1 MSDATDGIGEI
12 KVAVLSGSASD
23 SEFVQA
29 CTDQLAEFGIA
40 HEARVL
46 SAHRQ
51 GEALQAFMRDSETR
65 GCQVYIA
72 MAGMAA
78 HLPGVVAS
86 MTPRPVLGVPLKG
99 GVMDGLDAL
108 LSVVQM
114 PKGVPVG
121 CLAVGRAGARN
132 AAILAAQILAVADAD
147 MAAKVRQLKA
157 DMADGAR

>member
-1 MSDATDGIGEI
+1 MSGSIQ
-12 KVAVLSGSASD
+12 VAVLSGSPSD
-23 SEFVQA
+23 GEFVKA
-29 CTDQLAEFGIA
+29 CTDQLEALGIP

-51 GEALQAFMRDSETR
+51 GDALHAYMRESEGR

-86 MTPRPVLGVPLKG
+86 LTPRPVLGVPLKG
-99 GVMDGLDAL
+99 GVLDGLDAL

-114 PKGVPVG
+114 PRGVPVG
-121 CLAVGRAGARN
+121 CLAVGSSGARN
-132 AAILAAQILAVADAD
+132 AAILAAQILAVSDESIATRI
-147 MAAKVRQLKA
+147 RQLKA

>member
-1 MSDATDGIGEI
+1 MTNAI
-12 KVAVLSGSASD
+12 KVAVLSGSPSD
-23 SEFVQA
+23 AEFVQA
-29 CTDQLAEFGIA
+29 CTDQLEAFGIA

-51 GEALQAFMRDSETR
+51 GKALHAFMEESEER

-86 MTPRPVLGVPLKG
+86 ITSRPVLGVPLKG

-121 CLAVGRAGARN
+121 TLAVGKAGARN
-132 AAILAAQILAVADAD
+132 AAILAAQILAVADDELAGRL
-147 MAAKVRQLKA
+147 RQFKA
-157 DMADGAR
+157 DMAEGTR

>member
-1 MSDATDGIGEI
+1 MSDAIQ
-12 KVAVLSGSASD
+12 VAVLSGSPSD
-23 SEFVQA
+23 AESVKA
-29 CTDQLAEFGIA
+29 CTDQLAAFGIA

-51 GEALQAFMRDSETR
+51 GEALHAFMLESEER
-65 GCQVYIA
+65 GCKVYIA

-86 MTPRPVLGVPLKG
+86 LTPRPVLGVPLKG
-99 GVMDGLDAL
+99 GIMDGLDAL

-121 CLAVGRAGARN
+121 TLAVGKAGARN
-132 AAILAAQILAVADAD
+132 AAILAAQILAVADDAL
-147 MAAKVRQLKA
+147 AGKIRQLKA
-157 DMADGAR
+157 DMAEGAR

>member
-1 MSDATDGIGEI
+1 MTDPIQ
-12 KVAVLSGSASD
+12 VAVLCGSPSD
-23 SEFVQA
+23 QEFVKA
-29 CTDQLAEFGIA
+29 CTDQLEALGIR

-51 GEALQAFMRDSETR
+51 GEALHAYMGESEER

-86 MTPRPVLGVPLKG
+86 LTPRPVLGVPLKG

-114 PKGVPVG
+114 PRGVPVG
-121 CLAVGRAGARN
+121 CLAVGKAGARN
-132 AAILAAQILAVADAD
+132 AAILAAQILAVADDSIGAR
-147 MAAKVRQLKA
+147 VRELKA
-157 DMADGAR
+157 AMAEGAR

>member
-1 MSDATDGIGEI
+1 MSDAIQ
-12 KVAVLSGSASD
+12 VAVLSGSPSD
-23 SEFVQA
+23 AEFVQA
-29 CTDQLAEFGIA
+29 CTDQLGAFGIA
-40 HEARVL
+40 HEARAL

-51 GEALQAFMRDSETR
+51 GEALHEFMQEAEKR

-86 MTPRPVLGVPLKG
+86 LTPRPVLGVPLKG

-121 CLAVGRAGARN
+121 TLAVGKAGARN
-132 AAILAAQILAVADAD
+132 AAILAAQILAVADEGL
-147 MAAKVRQLKA
+147 AAQIREFKA
-157 DMADGAR
+157 DMASGAR

>member
-1 MSDATDGIGEI
+1 MTQSIQ
-12 KVAVLSGSASD
+12 VAVLSGSASD
-23 SEFVQA
+23 ADFVKA
-29 CTDQLAEFGIA
+29 CTDQLEVFGIA

-51 GEALQAFMRDSETR
+51 GDALHAFLTDCEQR

-86 MTPRPVLGVPLKG
+86 LTPRPVLGVPLKG

-121 CLAVGRAGARN
+121 CLAVGKAGARN
-132 AAILAAQILAVADAD
+132 AAILAAQILAVADD
-147 MAAKVRQLKA
+147 SLAAKMRDLKA
-157 DMADGAR
+157 KMAEGKF

>member
-1 MSDATDGIGEI
+1 MTAPI
-12 KVAVLSGSASD
+12 KVAVLCGSASD
-23 SEFVQA
+23 NEFVKA
-29 CTDQLAEFGIA
+29 CTDQLEAFGIP
-40 HEARVL
+40 HEAHVL

-51 GEALQAFMRDSETR
+51 GEALHAFMDEAEER

-86 MTPRPVLGVPLKG
+86 ITPRPVLGVPLKG

-121 CLAVGRAGARN
+121 TLAVGKAGARN
-132 AAILAAQILAVADAD
+132 AAILAAQILAVADD
-147 MAAKVRQLKA
+147 EMAGKIRQLKA
-157 DMADGAR
+157 DMAAGKV

>member
-1 MSDATDGIGEI
+1 MSNNI
-12 KVAVLSGSASD
+12 KVAVLSGSPSD
-23 SEFVQA
+23 SESVQA
-29 CTDQLAEFGIA
+29 CTDQLAAFGIP

-51 GEALQAFMRDSETR
+51 GAALHAFMEESEGR

-86 MTPRPVLGVPLKG
+86 LTPRPVLGVPLKG

-108 LSVVQM
+108 LAVVQM

-121 CLAVGRAGARN
+121 TLAVGKAGARN
-132 AAILAAQILAVADAD
+132 AAILAAQILAVADEGLAD
-147 MAAKVRQLKA
+147 QLRQMKAEMAE
-157 DMADGAR
+157 GAR

>member
-1 MSDATDGIGEI
+1 MSDAIQ
-12 KVAVLSGSASD
+12 VAVLSGSPSD
-23 SEFVQA
+23 AEFVKA
-29 CTDQLAEFGIA
+29 CTDQLEAFGIA

-51 GEALQAFMRDSETR
+51 GEALHAFMQESEQR

-86 MTPRPVLGVPLKG
+86 LTPRPVLGVPLKG
-99 GVMDGLDAL
+99 GIMDGLDAL

-121 CLAVGRAGARN
+121 TLAVGKAGARN
-132 AAILAAQILAVADAD
+132 AAILATQILAVADDAL
-147 MAAKVRQLKA
+147 AGKIRQLKA
-157 DMADGAR
+157 DMAEGAR

>member
-1 MSDATDGIGEI
+1 MTDRIQ
-12 KVAVLSGSASD
+12 VAVLSGSPSD
-23 SEFVQA
+23 QDFVQA
-29 CTDQLAEFGIA
+29 CTDQLEALGIA
-40 HEARVL
+40 YEARVL

-51 GEALQAFMRDSETR
+51 SGALHAFLQETEQR

-86 MTPRPVLGVPLKG
+86 VTPRPVLGVPLKG
-99 GVMDGLDAL
+99 GVLDGLDAL

-121 CLAVGRAGARN
+121 CLAVGKAGARN
-132 AAILAAQILAVADAD
+132 AAILAAQILAVADEGI
-147 MAAKVRQLKA
+147 AARVRDLRA
-157 DMADGAR
+157 SMADGPR

>member
-1 MSDATDGIGEI
+1 MSESMQ
-12 KVAVLSGSASD
+12 VAVLSGSPSD
-23 SEFVQA
+23 AEFVQA
-29 CTDQLAEFGIA
+29 CCEQLTAMGIS

-51 GEALQAFMRDSETR
+51 GEALHEFMQESEQR
-65 GCQVYIA
+65 GCQLYIA

-99 GVMDGLDAL
+99 GVLDGLDAL

-114 PKGVPVG
+114 PRGVPVA
-121 CLAVGRAGARN
+121 CLAVGKAGAKN
-132 AAILAAQILAVADAD
+132 AAILAAQILAVGDDAL
-147 MAAKVRQLKA
+147 AGKVRELKA
-157 DMADGAR
+157 SMAEAAR

>member
-1 MSDATDGIGEI
+1 MSDPIQ
-12 KVAVLSGSASD
+12 VAVLSGSPSD
-23 SEFVQA
+23 AEFVQA

-51 GEALQAFMRDSETR
+51 GEALHAFMAESEKR

-86 MTPRPVLGVPLKG
+86 ITPRPVLGVPLKG

-121 CLAVGRAGARN
+121 CLAVGKAGARN
-132 AAILAAQILAVADAD
+132 AAILATQILAVADPAL
-147 MAAKVRQLKA
+147 AKRMRQLKA
-157 DMADGAR
+157 DMAEGAR

>member
-1 MSDATDGIGEI
+1 MSDPI
-12 KVAVLSGSASD
+12 KVAVLSGSPSD
-23 SEFVQA
+23 AEFVQA
-29 CTDQLAEFGIA
+29 CTDQLEAFSIP

-51 GEALQAFMRDSETR
+51 GEALHAFMEEAERR
-65 GCQVYIA
+65 GCQVFIA

-121 CLAVGRAGARN
+121 TLAVGKAGARN
-132 AAILAAQILAVADAD
+132 AAILAAQILAVADEGL
-147 MAAKVRQLKA
+147 AAQMRQLKA
-157 DMADGAR
+157 DMAAGAR

>member
-1 MSDATDGIGEI
+1 MRSPIR
-12 KVAVLSGSASD
+12 VAVLSGSSSD
-23 SEFVQA
+23 DEFVTI
-29 CTDQLAEFGIA
+29 CCEQLEAFGIA

-51 GEALQAFMRDSETR
+51 AEALAAFVREAEGR
-65 GCQVYIA
+65 GCQVFVA

-86 MTPRPVLGVPLKG
+86 LTTRPVLGVPLKG
-99 GVMDGLDAL
+99 GLLDGLDAL

-121 CLAVGRAGARN
+121 CLAVGKAGARN
-132 AAILAAQILAVADAD
+132 AAVLAAQILALGDPS
-147 MAAKVRQLKA
+147 MAERVERFKSDL
-157 DMADGAR
+157 ADGGR

>member
-1 MSDATDGIGEI
+1 MSAPIE
-12 KVAVLSGSASD
+12 VAVLSGSVSD
-23 SEFVQA
+23 AEFVNA
-29 CTDQLAEFGIA
+29 CCEQLDAFGIA

-51 GEALQAFMRDSETR
+51 GEALAAFVREAEAR
-65 GCQVYIA
+65 GCKVFVA

-86 MTPRPVLGVPLKG
+86 LTAHPVLGVPLPG
-99 GVMDGLDAL
+99 GMLDGLDAL

-121 CLAVGRAGARN
+121 CLAVGKAGARN
-132 AAILAAQILAVADAD
+132 AAVLAAQVLAVGDPALRE
-147 MAAKVRQLKA
+147 KVLRFKA
-157 DMADGAR
+157 DLATGGR

>member
-1 MSDATDGIGEI
+1 MSDPIQ
-12 KVAVLSGSASD
+12 VAVLSGSPSD
-23 SEFVQA
+23 QEFVQA
-29 CTDQLAEFGIA
+29 CTDQLEALGIR

-51 GEALQAFMRDSETR
+51 GEALHAYMRETEER

-86 MTPRPVLGVPLKG
+86 ITPRPVLGVPLKG

-121 CLAVGRAGARN
+121 CLAVGKAGARN
-132 AAILAAQILAVADAD
+132 AAILAAQILAVADDAIAD
-147 MAAKVRQLKA
+147 RIRELKA
-157 DMADGAR
+157 SMAEGAR

>member
-1 MSDATDGIGEI
+1 MSSEVR
-12 KVAVLSGSASD
+12 VAILSGSASD
-23 SEFVQA
+23 SDSVDA
-29 CTDQLAEFGIA
+29 CASMLEEFGVPY
-40 HEARVL
+40 ERRVL

-51 GEALQAFMRDSETR
+51 GDKLRAYVDDVQQR
-65 GCQVYIA
+65 GCQVFIC

-86 MTPRPVLGVPLKG
+86 LTTKPVLGVPLKG

-121 CLAVGRAGARN
+121 CLAVGSAGARN
-132 AAILAAQILAVADAD
+132 AALLGVQILS
-147 MAAKVRQLKA
+147 L
-157 DMADGAR
+157 ADGELAQRFAAYREELARA

>member
-1 MSDATDGIGEI
+1 MSDAI
-12 KVAVLSGSASD
+12 KVAVLSGSPSD
-23 SEFVQA
+23 AESVQA
-29 CTDQLAEFGIA
+29 CCDQLEAFGIP
-40 HEARVL
+40 HEAQVL

-51 GEALQAFMRDSETR
+51 GEALHAFMEDSERR

-86 MTPRPVLGVPLKG
+86 ITPRPVLGVPLKG

-121 CLAVGRAGARN
+121 TLAVGKAGARN
-132 AAILAAQILAVADAD
+132 AAILAAQILAVADD
-147 MAAKVRQLKA
+147 GMAAKIRQMKA
-157 DMADGAR
+157 DMAEGAR